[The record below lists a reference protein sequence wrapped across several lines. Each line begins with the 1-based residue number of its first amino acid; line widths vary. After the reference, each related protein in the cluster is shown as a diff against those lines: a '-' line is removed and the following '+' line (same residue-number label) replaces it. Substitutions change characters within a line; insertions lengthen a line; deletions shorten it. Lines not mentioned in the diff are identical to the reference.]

1 MKHTLS
7 SSPWN
12 SLMHV
17 SVKKLRSCVV
27 NTDKLSLAALEKNV
41 TWKTQNFLFLW
52 NLSDSS
58 NSAIVYIWRF
68 FLNI

>member
-41 TWKTQNFLFLW
+41 
-52 NLSDSS
+52 NLS
-58 NSAIVYIWRF
+58 F
-68 FLNI
+68 